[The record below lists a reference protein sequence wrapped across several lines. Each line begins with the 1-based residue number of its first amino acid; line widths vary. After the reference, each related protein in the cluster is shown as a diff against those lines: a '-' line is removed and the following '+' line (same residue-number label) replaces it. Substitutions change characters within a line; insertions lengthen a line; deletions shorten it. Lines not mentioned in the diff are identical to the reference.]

1 MVTAARQIR
10 VSVIFFILLSDCA
23 AARATKGETWR
34 TSPPDVF
41 IPAIAKNISA
51 VNPRAAC
58 DRCCQ
63 RDRSFDTS
71 AGDLLFRSTAA
82 EGNRSIMFTSGKND
96 EAASQRMELY
106 CMKHPGTPSAVRS
119 PKLFFKS
126 GTWVALLG
134 DNIEDGI
141 DRKSVV

>member
-1 MVTAARQIR
+1 
-10 VSVIFFILLSDCA
+10 
-23 AARATKGETWR
+23 
-34 TSPPDVF
+34 
-41 IPAIAKNISA
+41 
-51 VNPRAAC
+51 
-58 DRCCQ
+58 
-63 RDRSFDTS
+63 
-71 AGDLLFRSTAA
+71 
-82 EGNRSIMFTSGKND
+82 MFTNGKNG

-141 DRKSVV
+141 TGFGSSIEGALRAFDLVYRQSLPPAETEQ

>member
-1 MVTAARQIR
+1 
-10 VSVIFFILLSDCA
+10 
-23 AARATKGETWR
+23 
-34 TSPPDVF
+34 
-41 IPAIAKNISA
+41 
-51 VNPRAAC
+51 
-58 DRCCQ
+58 
-63 RDRSFDTS
+63 
-71 AGDLLFRSTAA
+71 
-82 EGNRSIMFTSGKND
+82 MFMSGKND

-141 DRKSVV
+141 TGFGSSIEGALRAFDLVYRQSGPAAETEQ